1 LASFA
6 GPCSSWNICGS
17 TLGAGVGGRGAG
29 AGGRAGTREAAAEA
43 VVPARMET
51 AFEEVN
57 AMISNIVLA
66 NILIVGSNLKIN
78 IL

>member
-1 LASFA
+1 MASFA

-17 TLGAGVGGRGAG
+17 TLGAG

-66 NILIVGSNLKIN
+66 KILIVGSNLKIN